1 MSDIKNGDIVECI
14 DDMPRHAQSEVMPT
28 WGALY
33 TISGLRSVEGSA
45 SVRLKELTPTCYLG
59 GPCACGQC
67 GWAIERFRKVYR
79 PGPGLLESFKLKVCE
94 PV

>member
-1 MSDIKNGDIVECI
+1 MSDIKSGDIVECI
-14 DDMPRHAQSEVMPT
+14 DDTPRRAESQVMPA

-33 TISGLRSVEGSA
+33 TVTALRALEDGA

-59 GPCACGQC
+59 GPCRCGEC
-67 GWAIERFRKVYR
+67 GWDIGRFRKVYR
-79 PGPGLLESFKLKVCE
+79 PGPELLASFNLRVCE